1 MRFLLLF
8 CVLFFVSSCDI
19 LSGPTKLVGWGD
31 SMMKGSGGDASILEI
46 ISDEL
51 DIAHKNFAVGGLQ
64 SNSIGVLQGGIP
76 FKITFENNIIK
87 TDQSHALTYYNIAPL
102 NFQTDQQREG
112 AIDSISGSIERVS
125 NINEPKK
132 TLGYTF
138 TTDDL
143 EENLSIQDTVVFTFN
158 DAVKYRDTWTIIWAG
173 RNDKKAGDAIY
184 TTRGHIQAMIDYM
197 GENAKNHYLVLSI
210 CNGIADKEAK
220 GSTAHTNITRLNT
233 VLEEAF
239 GDHFVDI
246 RRYMIDQDLE
256 DIQKDCIPRI
266 FLNDNV
272 HFNTLG
278 YEATGKFLANII
290 KEKGW
295 ITEK

>member
-1 MRFLLLF
+1 
-8 CVLFFVSSCDI
+8 
-19 LSGPTKLVGWGD
+19 
-31 SMMKGSGGDASILEI
+31 
-46 ISDEL
+46 
-51 DIAHKNFAVGGLQ
+51 
-64 SNSIGVLQGGIP
+64 
-76 FKITFENNIIK
+76 
-87 TDQSHALTYYNIAPL
+87 
-102 NFQTDQQREG
+102 
-112 AIDSISGSIERVS
+112 
-125 NINEPKK
+125 
-132 TLGYTF
+132 
-138 TTDDL
+138 
-143 EENLSIQDTVVFTFN
+143 
-158 DAVKYRDTWTIIWAG
+158 
-173 RNDKKAGDAIY
+173 
-184 TTRGHIQAMIDYM
+184 M

-246 RRYMIDQDLE
+246 RRYMIDQAIYDMGMTPTLQDLE